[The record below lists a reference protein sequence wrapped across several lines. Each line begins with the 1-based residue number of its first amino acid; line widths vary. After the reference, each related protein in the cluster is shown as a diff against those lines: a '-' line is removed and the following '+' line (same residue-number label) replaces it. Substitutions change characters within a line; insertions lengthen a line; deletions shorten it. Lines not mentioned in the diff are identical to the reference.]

1 MYFLLPRI
9 LTPGASHGHLGQRE
23 PPCDGGPPTARP
35 EVAHALRKLQQG
47 LLTLLVGAIAF
58 GSALPAVVATEQG
71 APALARRIE
80 SSHLPNLL
88 QIHQRVYSGGLP
100 EGREAF
106 AELQRR
112 GVRTL
117 ISVDGAH
124 PDVTLA
130 GEFGLRYVHLPHGYD
145 GIPAERRQQLAR
157 AIHSLPSP
165 IYVHCHH
172 GKHRSPAAAAAGCVG
187 AGLLSPEAV
196 TQVLALAGTHTGYTG
211 LFRDARAS
219 QPLAAKDLEALPD
232 EFVPVAEL
240 PAMTE
245 AMVAIEHRFDLV
257 QRKLRELPVSPPSE
271 TSSPGGAPQEAE
283 HESLLLWEHYREL
296 ARMDDPRVHEPSFA
310 IWLRDGELLAAQL
323 HEAVQNIAAGERH
336 ASRLKA
342 TVDELPLRLR
352 RMESNCQACHRQ
364 YRDSPRA
371 P

>member
-9 LTPGASHGHLGQRE
+9 LAAGRTRRLFDSRQ
-23 PPCDGGPPTARP
+23 PPW
-35 EVAHALRKLQQG
+35 H
-47 LLTLLVGAIAF
+47 
-58 GSALPAVVATEQG
+58 GSALTVRSEDACAPPKLKARLLPLLVWAIASCSLLPSAVATEAG
-71 APALARRIE
+71 EPVLARRME

-106 AELQRR
+106 AELRRR

-117 ISVDGAH
+117 ISVDGAV

-157 AIHSLPSP
+157 AIHSLPGP

-187 AGLLSPEAV
+187 AGLLRPEAV

-219 QPLAAKDLEALPD
+219 QPLAANDLESWPD
-232 EFVPVAEL
+232 EFVPIAEL

-245 AMVAIEHRFDLV
+245 AMVAIEHRFDQVRRQLRV
-257 QRKLRELPVSPPSE
+257 LPVASPSEGSPPGGTLRE
-271 TSSPGGAPQEAE
+271 AE
-283 HESLLLWEHYREL
+283 QESLLLWEHYREL
-296 ARMDDPRVHEPSFA
+296 ARMDDPRVREPSFA
-310 IWLRDGELLAAQL
+310 IWLRDGELLAGQL
-323 HEAVQNIAAGERH
+323 HLAVQDVVKDGSATSRVGEAAEEIQR
-336 ASRLKA
+336 RL
-342 TVDELPLRLR
+342 T
-352 RMESNCQACHRQ
+352 RMESNCRACHRQ
-364 YRDSPRA
+364 YRDTPR
-371 P
+371 